1 MAEHKQKLA
10 GELPTF
16 DRDDWLSL
24 VNKALRGSEFESELV
39 SSTRD
44 GLTVKPLYTLE
55 DDLGADHAGVPAFAP
70 LTRGRR
76 DAPSKPAWDVCQIY
90 AESDPDVA
98 NKAIRDDLDQ
108 GVTSLLAKIAA
119 PEQNGIEIRSLD
131 DIKRLLVGVDVGEV
145 QLALQAGARSFEISD
160 LLVKYCQEPDLAAK
174 QPRFALN
181 ADPLGTLAR
190 DGGLELNL
198 DQAFDKLKALF
209 EQIGNN
215 FSGSKILLADGRPYH
230 NAGATEAQEIASVAA
245 TLVAYLRGLE
255 SYGLSPQHILERS
268 AVFMTADTDQFLT
281 IAKLRAVRRVVW
293 RLADACNAGEVAK
306 TIPLNVQTSERMMA
320 GRDIHV
326 NMLRTTVACAGAVL
340 GGADS
345 ITVLP
350 YTSALGLADAFA
362 RRIARNTHAVLR
374 DESALG
380 RVLDPAGGSW
390 YVEQLT
396 DNLSNEAWRIFQ
408 GIESNGGLVSA
419 LQNGYL
425 QGIIRETATERERDL
440 SISELELTGVSAF
453 PDLFEAAIKV
463 EPHPHPEELEDPAI
477 TVEPMPLRRLS
488 EPFERLR
495 DASDATLTQQ
505 GKRPKVFLA
514 TLGQRSDF
522 NDRASYAKNFFAAG
536 GIDATISDGYDTVK
550 AASDGFGESN
560 AQIVCLCSSD
570 GVYKSM
576 AEDTASALRAS
587 GAKHIYLVGRP
598 GEMRQAFK
606 QAGIETFLHKGCD
619 MLATLKN
626 VHDILGIAA

>member
-76 DAPSKPAWDVCQIY
+76 EAPSKPAWDVCQIY

-181 ADPLGTLAR
+181 ADPLGTLAH

-255 SYGLSPQHILERS
+255 SYGLSPQSILERS

-293 RLADACNAGEVAK
+293 RLADACNAGDVAK

-340 GGADS
+340 GGADA

-350 YTSALGLADAFA
+350 YTWALGLADAFA

-440 SISELELTGVSAF
+440 AISELELTGVSAF

-495 DASDATLTQQ
+495 DASDATLSQQ

-550 AASDGFGESN
+550 AAADGFGESN
-560 AQIVCLCSSD
+560 AQIACLCSSD

-576 AEDTASALRAS
+576 AEDTAGALQAS